1 LRIGTAV
8 EAFLLPLFCHAQTS
22 VVATFG
28 FISHSGIML
37 DWRILDNFIS
47 NLMLVLK
54 RT

>member
-1 LRIGTAV
+1 V
-8 EAFLLPLFCHAQTS
+8 EVFLLPLFCHAQTS

-47 NLMLVLK
+47 NWVLLLK
-54 RT
+54 IT

>member
-1 LRIGTAV
+1 V

-47 NLMLVLK
+47 NWVLLLK
-54 RT
+54 IT

>member
-1 LRIGTAV
+1 V
-8 EAFLLPLFCHAQTS
+8 EVFLLPLFCYAQTS

-47 NLMLVLK
+47 NWVLLLK
-54 RT
+54 IT

>member
-1 LRIGTAV
+1 V
-8 EAFLLPLFCHAQTS
+8 EVFLLSLFCHAQIS
-22 VVATFG
+22 EVATFG

-37 DWRILDNFIS
+37 NWRIFDNFIS